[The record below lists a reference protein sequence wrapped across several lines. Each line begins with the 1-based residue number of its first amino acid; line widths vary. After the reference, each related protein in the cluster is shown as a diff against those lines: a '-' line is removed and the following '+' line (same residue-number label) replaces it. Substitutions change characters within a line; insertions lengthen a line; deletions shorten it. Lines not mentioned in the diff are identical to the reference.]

1 MIQFVTAHEINMLLF
16 PETMKFVES
25 HPIDIMAVTIALII
39 IIIGYGKHI
48 FSMN

>member
-1 MIQFVTAHEINMLLF
+1 MEQSVTAHEINMLLL

-25 HPIDIMAVTIALII
+25 HPIDVMAVTIALII
-39 IIIGYGKHI
+39 IIIGNRKYI